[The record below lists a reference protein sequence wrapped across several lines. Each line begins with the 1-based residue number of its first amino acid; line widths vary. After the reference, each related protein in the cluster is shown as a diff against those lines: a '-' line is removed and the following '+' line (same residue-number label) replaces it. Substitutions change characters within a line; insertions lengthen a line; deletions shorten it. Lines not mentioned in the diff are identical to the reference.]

1 MQANAQHLLRYRSVS
16 WMYRVCIEMVSKND
30 NSIEVPTAPRTYRAR
45 IKCVSNKKCLDTVSR
60 VVSRKSRYM
69 YDTVRYTSIHFDTF
83 MGKSHPDTWGKGPRP
98 PPAVPHMPRS
108 SATPSRHGVA
118 IPSAAA
124 ISPTVAPRR
133 TRAVRGFVSPKCAC
147 TTRYSTTCARA
158 RARKGGAG

>member
-1 MQANAQHLLRYRSVS
+1 MKPSRPVHPATGAGTAYLFAADLYRSCIVRCSTMLRYNTGAPYRFCIGARYRVCIDSVSITYYDTVS

-83 MGKSHPDTWGKGPRP
+83 MGKSHPDTSMGKRAPSP
-98 PPAVPHMPRS
+98 WTPCAPCTS
-108 SATPSRHGVA
+108 S
-118 IPSAAA
+118 
-124 ISPTVAPRR
+124 
-133 TRAVRGFVSPKCAC
+133 
-147 TTRYSTTCARA
+147 
-158 RARKGGAG
+158 